1 MIARLSTLRQRPD
14 SIQVEADLNQLVGEA
29 LDRVNEMPDIELMR
43 ELQPLPRILAD
54 REQIQSVV
62 TNLVLNA
69 RDALGAGGRIQVRT
83 ELRGAGRVVLS
94 VVDNGC
100 GMSQA
105 FLKES
110 LFRPF
115 QSTKKKGL
123 GIGLFQSRAI
133 VQAHGGGMHVESEI
147 GKGTTFLVSFPVY
160 DEK

>member
-1 MIARLSTLRQRPD
+1 
-14 SIQVEADLNQLVGEA
+14 
-29 LDRVNEMPDIELMR
+29 MPNVELMR
-43 ELQPLPRILAD
+43 DLQPLPKISAD

-69 RDALGAGGRIQVRT
+69 RDALSSGGRIQVRT
-83 ELRGAGRVVLS
+83 ESREGHAVLS

-100 GMSQA
+100 GMSQL

-133 VQAHGGGMHVESEI
+133 VQAHGGGMHVESEA
-147 GKGTTFLVSFPVY
+147 GKGTTFLVSFPAK
-160 DEK
+160 DGK